1 MKEEVKIVARTK
13 TGEMIKGY
21 LVKTD
26 IKRFRKGEP
35 AYLRF
40 AFPENTVGTM
50 INQDQL
56 SAMFEVKTF
65 EGKKPVFIKQIYFGI
80 VRILKTHAPVVLAAT
95 IMAFLSLVGLITLF

>member
-21 LVKTD
+21 LVRTD

-40 AFPENTVGTM
+40 AFPENTVGTI

-65 EGKKPVFIKQIYFGI
+65 EGKKPVFIKRIYFGI
-80 VRILKTHAPVVLAAT
+80 VRILKTHAPVVLAST
-95 IMAFLSLVGLITLF
+95 IMAFLSLAGLIILF